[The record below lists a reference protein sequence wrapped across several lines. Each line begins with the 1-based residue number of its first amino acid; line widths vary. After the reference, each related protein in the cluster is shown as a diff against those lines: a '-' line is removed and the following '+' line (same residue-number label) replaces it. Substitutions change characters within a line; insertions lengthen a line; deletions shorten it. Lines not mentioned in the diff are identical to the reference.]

1 MLPPAPNCTPSC
13 LVSISAKKSSEG
25 TSISF
30 SITDS
35 GGDCD
40 RRELLRPARRR
51 QRPVERAGA
60 DAGAV
65 HRQHELLGRERARV
79 ELLERRSV
87 VVAERGQLPAEVGD
101 VRAVRGGRPSAERVE
116 QRGVADHP
124 PGDSLDPVVGELAD
138 ELARGRAVAVL
149 PVAVEAAVAERR
161 IAAADQVQVPV
172 PDAAGTEVAGA
183 DDLRLQPGARAEL
196 LQRRDRRVQLLD
208 RRRRPADARPQ
219 REQGRLRGQVVDHRA
234 ARRARLSEQAE
245 QRGPQRDE
253 LRRRRRLGRGGS
265 VKLSARR
272 RRVWDRRLP
281 PTHPSSASRRG
292 PRRHTLRSSPTTA
305 MPPTIRVSG

>member
-1 MLPPAPNCTPSC
+1 MSITCEITCAPALMLPPAPNRTPSC

-35 GGDCD
+35 GGDATDASSCVPPGAGNV
-40 RRELLRPARRR
+40 RLSGRARMPAS
-51 QRPVERAGA
+51 
-60 DAGAV
+60 V

-124 PGDSLDPVVGELAD
+124 PGDSLDPVVGELAYQ
-138 ELARGRAVAVL
+138 LARGGAIALL

-161 IAAADQVQVPV
+161 IAAADQVKVPV

-183 DDLRLQPGARAEL
+183 DDFRLEPGAWGRA
-196 LQRRDRRVQLLD
+196 
-208 RRRRPADARPQ
+208 P
-219 REQGRLRGQVVDHRA
+219 
-234 ARRARLSEQAE
+234 
-245 QRGPQRDE
+245 
-253 LRRRRRLGRGGS
+253 
-265 VKLSARR
+265 
-272 RRVWDRRLP
+272 
-281 PTHPSSASRRG
+281 
-292 PRRHTLRSSPTTA
+292 
-305 MPPTIRVSG
+305 